1 MLEYTATAD
10 VKRGLTRAHEE
21 RAQVLRAIFGWM
33 FARRRVSAPGIGVSR
48 WA

>member
-10 VKRGLTRAHEE
+10 VKRGLARAHEE
-21 RAQVLRAIFGWM
+21 RAQVLRVFFSWM
-33 FARRRVSAPGIGVSR
+33 FARRRVETPDLRVSR

>member
-10 VKRGLTRAHEE
+10 VKRGLARAHEE
-21 RAQVLRAIFGWM
+21 RAQVLRTMLAWVFS
-33 FARRRVSAPGIGVSR
+33 RRRVATPDLRVSR